1 MVTNIVSQT
10 SRRSQNNN
18 KLKAILI
25 FILNPL
31 LSLPLI
37 WKGIKKREV
46 WAYVLAATFL
56 GFLGILYPP
65 AGDMYRY
72 TNDFNFYKELD
83 WSTFLFY
90 MNLKFDYFLPLLSWG
105 IGKLGAYPDIT
116 RFIFVTCAYCMLFHL
131 YHDITESNKD
141 ITFKLRL
148 YTFVLVVPLL
158 YNVYLF
164 RMGLAQV
171 TLVYGIYWYLLKNRI
186 KGIYFILLSAI
197 IHVSYIPFILIAF
210 LCRFKVLNLSKRTFI
225 ILCFSLIFLDSFPV
239 GVDLLRSLPF
249 SHSLLAH
256 IEEYITGSEAG
267 NFQFSLNQII
277 KKQFSNIVF
286 YIALYQYYL
295 FYKNNPQHLKI
306 KTFVNIFIIVV
317 ILSSSVPV
325 LHSRMLAVLKTF
337 LIISAVFYYKSSGKN
352 YKILKTLTLFT
363 IINIILTFWQLRFYI
378 RFGQYDKLFTSS
390 SITLISFHYSDEW
403 ITKNVDEGGYL
414 IEWLRLGYKPSE
426 KTK

>member
-1 MVTNIVSQT
+1 MRTQS
-10 SRRSQNNN
+10 NN

-25 FILNPL
+25 FILYPL

-46 WAYVLAATFL
+46 WAYVLAAIFF

-83 WSTFLFY
+83 WSNFLFY
-90 MNLKFDYFLPLLSWG
+90 MNLKFDYFLPLLSWS
-105 IGKLGAYPDIT
+105 IGKLDAHPDII
-116 RFIFVTCAYCMLFHL
+116 RFIFVTCAYCMLFNL

-141 ITFKLRL
+141 ISFKSRLFTF
-148 YTFVLVVPLL
+148 FLVVPLL

-197 IHVSYIPFILIAF
+197 IHVSYIPFIVITF
-210 LCRFKVLNLSKRTFI
+210 LCRLKVLNFSKRTFV
-225 ILCFSLIFLDSFPV
+225 ILCFFLIFLDSFPI
-239 GVDLLRSLPF
+239 GVELLRSLPF
-249 SHSLLAH
+249 SASLLEH
-256 IEEYITGSEAG
+256 IEEYLTGTESG
-267 NFQFSLNQII
+267 NFRLSLNQII
-277 KKQFSNIVF
+277 KNQFSNIVF
-286 YIALYQYYL
+286 YMSLYLYYN
-295 FYKNNPQHLKI
+295 FYKNNPQPMRI
-306 KTFVNIFIIVV
+306 KSFINIFILII

-325 LHSRMLAVLKTF
+325 LHYRMLAVLKTF
-337 LIISAVFYYKSSGKN
+337 LIISAVFYYKSSRRN
-352 YKILKTLTLFT
+352 YKLLKTLTLFT
-363 IINIILTFWQLRFYI
+363 IINIVLTFWQLRFYI

-403 ITKNVDEGGYL
+403 ISKNVDERGYL
-414 IEWLRLGYKPSE
+414 IEWLKLGYKPQE
-426 KTK
+426 KIKAND